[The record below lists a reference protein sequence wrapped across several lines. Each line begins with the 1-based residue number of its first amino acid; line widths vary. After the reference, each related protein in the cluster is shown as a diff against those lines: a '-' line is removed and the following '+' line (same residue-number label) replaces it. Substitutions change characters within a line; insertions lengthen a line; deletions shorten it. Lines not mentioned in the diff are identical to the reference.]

1 MSLYYVQVN
10 AVAAST
16 SSKVAIRPD
25 EATAKSDSMSGMPFD
40 MRNVSITADTTTL
53 YIAVTPADTSYPQ
66 GVYQLDIIRMSANT
80 AIKVTLSPSTI
91 TPSATSF

>member
-1 MSLYYVQVN
+1 MIRQPVSMFAKIKYDTNYVQVN

-53 YIAVTPADTSYPQ
+53 LYCCNSGRYI
-66 GVYQLDIIRMSANT
+66 ISAGC
-80 AIKVTLSPSTI
+80 I
-91 TPSATSF
+91 SA